1 MVVADVGPAGGSEPE
16 GRKFLNNDQY
26 SGAKLL
32 WDTSQIEQ
40 ANSRPVV
47 GDKTSAIKRRD
58 I

>member
-1 MVVADVGPAGGSEPE
+1 MGPAGGSEPE